1 MELRPQRKAR
11 KKYNLVNIIS
21 AVLILVSVLAWLSF
35 LPSVS
40 AWRAENFAGFLG
52 KKVENAEKRQLN
64 SDESPKDQTKEAKE
78 FMTFDQMVISVPDA
92 PEKDPEFGD
101 TYMRATSAIA
111 IDADAG
117 TILHYQN
124 GNRRMA
130 IASLTKVMT
139 AIVAIENI
147 TDLNKEIVTIDEEIR
162 FTEGTRVGCP
172 RSGYC
177 ISNRLQLD
185 EKISA
190 RALLEA
196 MLMNSANDA
205 AVALAKH
212 ISGSQ
217 VEFAKLMNKKAH
229 EIGLSDSNFC
239 NPSGLDEED
248 KPGGC
253 YSTAYDFA
261 RISAYALKHPLIW
274 EIMKYETKD
283 IYSADGKIAHT
294 IINTDLLL
302 GQLPNVIGGKTG
314 FTYEAGK
321 SLMMTVHHPEDEDK
335 KVIVVVLDDEYR
347 WEDMKK
353 MFSWVFQAYNW
364 PKK

>member
-1 MELRPQRKAR
+1 MSKTNFV
-11 KKYNLVNIIS
+11 NLVS
-21 AVLILVSVLAWLSF
+21 AVLILISAFVWFNF
-35 LPSVS
+35 LPTVS
-40 AWRAENFAGFLG
+40 AWRETKFGVLGAEKKHELENRQLNLSDDLDG
-52 KKVENAEKRQLN
+52 KKVEG
-64 SDESPKDQTKEAKE
+64 KE
-78 FMTFDQMVISVPDA
+78 FMTFDQLVISIPEA
-92 PEKDPEFGD
+92 PVKREDFGE
-101 TYMRATSAIA
+101 TYMRARSAIA

-139 AIVAIENI
+139 AIVVVEKIE
-147 TDLNKEIVTIDEEIR
+147 DLNNEIVTIDEEIR
-162 FTEGTRVGCP
+162 FIEGTRVGCP

-177 ISNRLQLD
+177 ISNRLQVG

-190 RALLEA
+190 RSLLEA

-205 AVALAKH
+205 AVALGKH
-212 ISGSQ
+212 VAGSQ
-217 VEFAKLMNKKAH
+217 ANFAKIMNAKAK
-229 EIGLSDSNFC
+229 EIGLSDTNFC

-248 KPGGC
+248 RPGGC

-261 RISAYALKHPLIW
+261 RISAYALKYPIIW
-274 EIMKYETKD
+274 DIMKYETKD
-283 IYSADGKIAHT
+283 IYSVDGQITHK

-302 GQLPNVIGGKTG
+302 GQLPNVVGGKTG

-321 SLMMTVHHPEDEDK
+321 SLMMAAHHPLDSNK
-335 KVIVVVLDDEYR
+335 KVIAVVLDDNYR
-347 WEDMKK
+347 WDDMKK
-353 MFSWVFQAYNW
+353 MFTWVFDAYNW

>member
-1 MELRPQRKAR
+1 MNFRKRGAT
-11 KKYNLVNIIS
+11 KKNILVNLVSIT
-21 AVLILVSVLAWLSF
+21 LILMSALAWFIF
-35 LPSVS
+35 LPNVS
-40 AWRAENFAGFLG
+40 AWREEKLSSFMP
-52 KKVENAEKRQLN
+52 KKSVEGEKRQLN
-64 SDESPKDQTKEAKE
+64 LDSTNGNQEKENKE
-78 FMTFDQMVISVPDA
+78 FMTFDQLIVSVPDA
-92 PEKDPEFGD
+92 PAKVPGVGD
-101 TYMRATSAIA
+101 TYMRARSAIA

-139 AIVAIENI
+139 AILVIENI
-147 TDLNKEIVTIDEEIR
+147 HDLDKEVVTIDEEAR
-162 FTEGTRVGCP
+162 FTEGTVVGCP

-177 ISNRLQLD
+177 ISNRLQIG

-190 RALLEA
+190 RSLLEA

-205 AVALAKH
+205 AVALGKH
-212 ISGSQ
+212 IAGSQ
-217 VEFAKLMNKKAH
+217 EEFARLMNEKAR

-261 RISAYALKHPLIW
+261 RITSYALKYPLIW
-274 EIMKYETKD
+274 EVMKYETKD
-283 IYSADGKIAHT
+283 IASIEGAIVHQ

-302 GQLPNVIGGKTG
+302 GQLPGVVGGKTG

-321 SLMMTVHHPEDEDK
+321 SLMMTAHHPEDPTK
-335 KVIVVVLDDEYR
+335 KVIVVVLDDNYR

-353 MFSWVFQAYNW
+353 MFAWVFSAYNW

>member
-1 MELRPQRKAR
+1 MISKIRGIVSKT
-11 KKYNLVNIIS
+11 NLVNFIS
-21 AVLILVSVLAWLSF
+21 ATLILISVVVWFSF
-35 LPSVS
+35 LPTVS
-40 AWRAENFAGFLG
+40 TWR
-52 KKVENAEKRQLN
+52 NAKFSESKADGGEMREKRQLEKV
-64 SDESPKDQTKEAKE
+64 SDEAVKENRK
-78 FMTFDQMVISVPDA
+78 FMTFDQLVISVPEA
-92 PEKDPEFGD
+92 PTKNEDFGD
-101 TYMRATSAIA
+101 TYMRARSAIA

-117 TILHYQN
+117 TVLHYQN
-124 GNRRMA
+124 GNKRMA

-147 TDLNKEIVTIDEEIR
+147 KNLNSEVVTIDEEVR
-162 FTEGTRVGCP
+162 FVEGTKVGCP

-177 ISNRLQLD
+177 ISKRLQVG

-205 AVALAKH
+205 AVAMGKH
-212 ISGSQ
+212 VAGSQ
-217 VEFAKLMNKKAH
+217 AEFANMMNKKAK
-229 EIGLSDSNFC
+229 EIGLSDTNFC
-239 NPSGLDEED
+239 NPSGLDDES

-261 RISAYALKHPLIW
+261 RITAYALKHPLIW

-283 IYSADGKIAHT
+283 ISSVDGEDVHT
-294 IINTDLLL
+294 IINTDVLL

-321 SLMMTVHHPEDEDK
+321 SLMMAAHHPEDRNK
-335 KVIVVVLDDEYR
+335 KVIVVILDDNYR

-353 MFSWVFQAYNW
+353 MFTWVFGAYNW

>member
-1 MELRPQRKAR
+1 MNLKKRGMESKT
-11 KKYNLVNIIS
+11 NLVNFIS
-21 AVLILVSVLAWLSF
+21 ATLILISAFVWFSF

-40 AWRAENFAGFLG
+40 AWREAKFSNLKITGEEE
-52 KKVENAEKRQLN
+52 KDKRQLDL
-64 SDESPKDQTKEAKE
+64 SKVSKEREKDGKE
-78 FMTFDQMVISVPDA
+78 FMTFDQLVVSVPEA
-92 PEKDPEFGD
+92 PVKDKSFGE
-101 TYMRATSAIA
+101 TYMRARSSIA
-111 IDADAG
+111 IDANAG

-147 TDLNKEIVTIDEEIR
+147 KDLDSEIVTIDEESR
-162 FTEGTRVGCP
+162 FTDGTKVGCP

-177 ISNRLQLD
+177 ISNRLQVG
-185 EKISA
+185 EEISS

-205 AVALAKH
+205 AVAIGKH
-212 ISGSQ
+212 IAGSQ
-217 VEFAKLMNKKAH
+217 AEFADMMNKKAR
-229 EIGLSDSNFC
+229 EIGLSDTNFC
-239 NPSGLDEED
+239 NPSGLDEES

-283 IYSADGKIAHT
+283 ISCVNGTISHK

-302 GQLPNVIGGKTG
+302 GQLPNVVGGKTG

-321 SLMMTVHHPEDEDK
+321 SLMMAAHHPTDQNA
-335 KVIVVVLDDEYR
+335 KVIVVVLDDNHR

-353 MFSWVFQAYNW
+353 MFTWVFGAYNW
-364 PKK
+364 SKK

>member
-1 MELRPQRKAR
+1 MSKT
-11 KKYNLVNIIS
+11 NLVNIVSATLILIS
-21 AVLILVSVLAWLSF
+21 AFVWFSF

-40 AWRAENFAGFLG
+40 AWREAKFGAISAEEQAKLQRRQLDLE
-52 KKVENAEKRQLN
+52 KVEEVQNGEG
-64 SDESPKDQTKEAKE
+64 KE
-78 FMTFDQMVISVPDA
+78 FMTFDQLIVQVPEA
-92 PEKDPEFGD
+92 PVKNEGFGD
-101 TYMRATSAIA
+101 TYMRARSAIA

-139 AIVAIENI
+139 AVVAVEKIK
-147 TDLNKEIVTIDEEIR
+147 DLDNEIVTIDEEAR

-177 ISNRLQLD
+177 ISNRLQLG

-205 AVALAKH
+205 AVAIGKH
-212 ISGSQ
+212 IAGSQ
-217 VEFAKLMNKKAH
+217 AEFANMMNAKAR
-229 EIGLSDSNFC
+229 EIGLSDTNFC
-239 NPSGLDEED
+239 NPSGLDEESR
-248 KPGGC
+248 PGGC

-261 RISAYALKHPLIW
+261 RISSYALKHPIIW
-274 EIMKYETKD
+274 EIMKYETKE
-283 IYSADGKIAHT
+283 IYSADGQISHT

-321 SLMMTVHHPEDEDK
+321 SLMMTAHHPQDQNK
-335 KVIVVVLDDEYR
+335 KVIAVVLDDNYR
-347 WEDMKK
+347 WDDMKK
-353 MFSWVFQAYNW
+353 IFNWVFEAYNW
-364 PKK
+364 PK

>member
-1 MELRPQRKAR
+1 MKFKKRGVLRKISSM
-11 KKYNLVNIIS
+11 NVIS
-21 AVLILVSVLAWLSF
+21 AVLIVVSVLVWLDF
-35 LPSVS
+35 FPNLSVWKTERLAAFMPNNS
-40 AWRAENFAGFLG
+40 DLG
-52 KKVENAEKRQLN
+52 EKRQLN
-64 SDESPKDQTKEAKE
+64 LDEYNEEQNKENKE
-78 FMTFDQMVISVPDA
+78 FMTFDQLVVSVPDA
-92 PEKDPEFGD
+92 PVKVPEAGD
-101 TYMRATSAIA
+101 TYMRARSAIA

-147 TDLNKEIVTIDEEIR
+147 EDLNKEVVTIDEEIR
-162 FTEGTRVGCP
+162 FTDGTIVGCP

-177 ISNRLQLD
+177 ISNRLQIG

-190 RALLEA
+190 RSLLEA

-205 AVALAKH
+205 AVALGKH

-217 VEFAKLMNKKAH
+217 AEFAKLMNKKAR

-239 NPSGLDEED
+239 NPSGLDEEN

-261 RISAYALKHPLIW
+261 RISAYALKYPLIW

-283 IYSADGKIAHT
+283 ISSIDGTISHK

-302 GQLPNVIGGKTG
+302 GQLPDVVGGKTG

-321 SLMMTVHHPEDEDK
+321 SLMMTAHHPDDPSK
-335 KVIVVVLDDEYR
+335 KVIVVVLDDNYR

-353 MFSWVFQAYNW
+353 MFTWVFQAYNW